1 MRICVCNCNGSGWNV
16 LLLGINVQLERQFHI
31 YMTID
36 GRIRYMQIGNEFIF
50 MFHVSYEVGPE
61 KTVTVET
68 ILNLLRTDHEDDAK
82 GSDKDIGVDAKD
94 RDGSDKDMGVDA
106 KDRDK
111 ADSIRLQKLVSF

>member
-1 MRICVCNCNGSGWNV
+1 
-16 LLLGINVQLERQFHI
+16 
-31 YMTID
+31 MTID

-68 ILNLLRTDHEDDAK
+68 ILNLLRVNIILFYAFSFSSLAQDDDMDGFQTDHEDDAK